1 MTESR
6 RAIRHDGRHDAIT
19 DDALIGTI
27 SVGDHFGEL
36 RARDWGRGYGYAH
49 LATVRCAEA
58 SRLLEL
64 TTEDFQSLV
73 DIEPTVKPRLAETVA
88 ERLEQ
93 G

>member
-1 MTESR
+1 MTDSR
-6 RAIRHDGRHDAIT
+6 RAIRHDATI
-19 DDALIGTI
+19 DDRLIGTI
-27 SVGDHFGEL
+27 GLGDHFGEL
-36 RARDWGRGYGYAH
+36 PARDWGRGYGYAH

-58 SRLLEL
+58 DRLLEL

-73 DIEPTVKPRLAETVA
+73 DTEPTVKPKLAETVA